1 MCVSGAAGKPFSTDE
16 KTLADSG
23 SKFHSSSRLGLSLNV
38 AQFQLTTR
46 LLINPDLF
54 ICGLY
59 IAVILVEI
67 ICVWV
72 EFLVHTVSFPACDL
86 ESKSLVNRFPT
97 KIISVMQ
104 VQRVK
109 GGVSMGARSRR
120 SVPEP
125 AVRYIR
131 SNNTVSAE
139 ESTGRRMS
147 TEGGVDLKADL
158 GALVPSLA
166 SLMTTPVDSNQSRA
180 TFISFNQDTT

>member
-1 MCVSGAAGKPFSTDE
+1 M
-16 KTLADSG
+16 
-23 SKFHSSSRLGLSLNV
+23 
-38 AQFQLTTR
+38 
-46 LLINPDLF
+46 
-54 ICGLY
+54 
-59 IAVILVEI
+59 LVEI
-67 ICVWV
+67 ICVRV
-72 EFLVHTVSFPACDL
+72 KFLVHAVSFSFCDL
-86 ESKSLVNRFPT
+86 ESKSLFNCFPT

-104 VQRVK
+104 VRRVK
-109 GGVSMGARSRR
+109 GGVSMEARSRR
-120 SVPEP
+120 SVSEP

-158 GALVPSLA
+158 GALVTSLA